1 MGQPD
6 CVSGIIMREMQQ
18 IIVLP
23 YRKVLQIAW
32 QGMRIRLL
40 KTFLVTSCIALA
52 LAFLTYILCSNG
64 MLAQIGE
71 RASEQLQQRLAREG
85 ALESLLSDEQRSQ
98 TVWMLGIALMISFAG
113 IVNAMLI
120 SVTERFR
127 EIGTMKCLGGL
138 DSFIVKLYLAESLF
152 QGTVGTLI
160 GIVVGVTL
168 AYIGGVNRFGLE
180 AFQLL
185 PGMLLVRYLILSF
198 IAGVALTVLG
208 ALYPS
213 WSAAKMEPVDAM
225 RSEV

>member
-1 MGQPD
+1 
-6 CVSGIIMREMQQ
+6 MREMEK
-18 IIVLP
+18 IIILP

-32 QGMRIRLL
+32 QGMRIRIL

-52 LAFLTYILCSNG
+52 LAFLTFIMCSNG
-64 MLAQIGE
+64 MVEQLGE

-85 ALESLLSDEQRSQ
+85 LLEQMLSVEQRSQ
-98 TVWMLGIALMISFAG
+98 TAWLLGIALMISFAG

-152 QGTVGTLI
+152 QGTVGTSL
-160 GIVVGVTL
+160 GIVVGVIL
-168 AYIGGVNRFGLE
+168 AYVEGLNRFGIE
-180 AFQLL
+180 AFRLL
-185 PGMLLVRYLILSF
+185 PMLSLLQIVVVSF
-198 IAGVALTVLG
+198 VSGVVLTVLG
-208 ALYPS
+208 ALYPA
-213 WSAAKMEPVDAM
+213 WSAAKMEPVEAM

>member
-1 MGQPD
+1 M
-6 CVSGIIMREMQQ
+6 SEMQQ
-18 IIVLP
+18 IIILP

-32 QGMRIRLL
+32 QGMRIRLV

-52 LAFLTYILCSNG
+52 LAFLTYILVSNG
-64 MLAQIGE
+64 MLEHLGE
-71 RASEQLQQRLAREG
+71 RASEQLQRRLAREG
-85 ALESLLSDEQRSQ
+85 TLESLLSTEQRSQ
-98 TVWMLGIALMISFAG
+98 TAWMLGIALMISFAG

-152 QGTVGTLI
+152 QGTVGTLLGMI
-160 GIVVGVTL
+160 VGVVL
-168 AYIGGVNRFGLE
+168 SYIEGVNRFGME
-180 AFQLL
+180 AFVLL
-185 PGMLLVRYLILSF
+185 PVLSLVRIMVMSF
-198 IAGVALTVLG
+198 VAGVALTVCG
-208 ALYPS
+208 ALYPA

>member
-1 MGQPD
+1 M
-6 CVSGIIMREMQQ
+6 SEMEKII
-18 IIVLP
+18 ILP

-32 QGMRIRLL
+32 QGMRIRIL

-52 LAFLTYILCSNG
+52 LAFLTFIMCSNG
-64 MLAQIGE
+64 MVEQLGE

-85 ALESLLSDEQRSQ
+85 LLEQMLSVEQRSQ
-98 TVWMLGIALMISFAG
+98 TAWLLGIALMISFAG

-152 QGTVGTLI
+152 QGTVGTSL
-160 GIVVGVTL
+160 GIVVGVIL
-168 AYIGGVNRFGLE
+168 AYVEGLNRFGIE
-180 AFQLL
+180 AFRLL
-185 PGMLLVRYLILSF
+185 PMLSLLQIVVVSF
-198 IAGVALTVLG
+198 VSGVVLTVLG
-208 ALYPS
+208 ALYPA
-213 WSAAKMEPVDAM
+213 WSAAKMEPVEAM